1 LPCGAWAWT
10 HSSPVRATRTG
21 IAHDHLFTQNRAQ
34 IVFSDVDEACTFAKE
49 TMGLLDNSLFTEG
62 GIEVASMLEMD
73 GTSFR
78 AAVTFPPQMLG
89 RITEVWAEY
98 EKSVQVNGVP

>member
-1 LPCGAWAWT
+1 M
-10 HSSPVRATRTG
+10 
-21 IAHDHLFTQNRAQ
+21 
-34 IVFSDVDEACTFAKE
+34 FAKE
-49 TMGLLDNSLFTEG
+49 TMELLDSSLFTEG

-89 RITEVWAEY
+89 HITDVWVDY
-98 EKSVQVNGVP
+98 EKSVRVSGVQ